1 MSTSPKLQRFIL
13 MPPRGLTTHAS
24 AASTHLSGFMRAL
37 TVSPVGA
44 APASAMRARAL
55 PGIKLNVRVLDS
67 IHEDGL
73 KLVEM
78 SQASRQALHEA
89 QPGLRVV
96 PEVFYQTARAP
107 RPVVVERVR
116 TKSGTLAAGV
126 TLKIVSSVG
135 AVPVKGADVVAF
147 TDFAARTGAGGKTR
161 ADGTVLLNLG
171 ATAKIERLYV
181 YPHDGFWPLLKKNF
195 SLPMSAPIKLKAID
209 LAAVDVLQFVRKNAS
224 GKDGANVKVGIID
237 TGSGPHPDLPI
248 AGGFNAVLGEDETD
262 FLDNGDQHGTHVAG
276 IVGARGTAPAGMR
289 GLAPK
294 VELFSYRVFAKGR
307 GASNFAIAK
316 AIDRAVADGCD
327 LINMSL
333 GGGPSDPAVSGA
345 MADARVAGVAVVCA
359 SGNDGLPEV
368 SHPGADSRALAV
380 GAFGRKGTFPTG
392 VATTDA
398 IGKLGTPDRKFFMA
412 NFSNTGVE
420 IDFAGPGV
428 GVVSTVPS
436 DAYAVMDGTSMAAP
450 AITGMMARLLSANAT
465 VRNMPRN
472 QARSDEILKL
482 AFLAAKTL
490 GFGPNFEGSGWIK

>member
-13 MPPRGLTTHAS
+13 MPPRGLTTNAS
-24 AASTHLSGFMRAL
+24 ATSMHLSGFMQAL
-37 TVSPVGA
+37 KV
-44 APASAMRARAL
+44 APAGVMSAKVM
-55 PGIKLNVRVLDS
+55 PGSKLNMKVLDS

-78 SQASRQALHEA
+78 SQASRQALHETH
-89 QPGLRVV
+89 PGLRVV

-107 RPVVVERVR
+107 RPAVAERVR
-116 TKSGTLAAGV
+116 TRSGALAAGV
-126 TLKIVSSVG
+126 TFKIVSGVG
-135 AVPVKGADVVAF
+135 AVPVKGADVLAF
-147 TDFAARTGAGGKTR
+147 TDFAARAGAGGKTR

-171 ATAKIERLYV
+171 AAARIERLYV
-181 YPHDGFWPLLKKNF
+181 YPHAGFWPLLKKNV
-195 SLPMSAPIKLKAID
+195 SLPATAPIKLKAID
-209 LAAVDVLQFVRKNAS
+209 LAAVDVLQFVRKSAS
-224 GKDGANVKVGIID
+224 GNDGASVRVGIID

-248 AGGFNAVLGEDETD
+248 VGGFNAVLGESETD

-289 GLAPK
+289 GFAPK

-316 AIDRAVADGCD
+316 AIDRAVTDGCD

-333 GGGPSDPAVSGA
+333 GGGPADPAVSGA
-345 MADARVAGVAVVCA
+345 IADARASGVAVICA

-368 SHPGADSRALAV
+368 SQPGADSRALAV
-380 GAFGRKGTFPTG
+380 GAFGRKGTFPAG
-392 VATTDA
+392 SATIDA
-398 IGKLGTPDRKFFMA
+398 VGKLGTPDGKFFMA

-436 DAYAVMDGTSMAAP
+436 DGYAVMDGTSMASP
-450 AITGMMARLLSANAT
+450 AITGMMARLLSANAA
-465 VRNMPRN
+465 VRNMPKN

-482 AFLAAKTL
+482 GFLAAKKL
-490 GFGPNFEGSGWIK
+490 GFGPDFEGSGWIK

>member
-13 MPPRGLTTHAS
+13 MPPRGLTANAS
-24 AASTHLSGFMRAL
+24 ASSTHLSGFMQAL
-37 TVSPVGA
+37 TVVRAGA
-44 APASAMRARAL
+44 APQRARS
-55 PGIKLNVRVLDS
+55 GVKLSMKVLDS

-78 SQASRQALHEA
+78 SLASRQTLHETH
-89 QPGLRVV
+89 PGLRVV

-107 RPVVVERVR
+107 RPVVTVRVR

-135 AVPVKGADVVAF
+135 AVAVKGADVIAF
-147 TDFAARTGAGGKTR
+147 TDFAARAGASGKTR

-195 SLPMSAPIKLKAID
+195 SLPVSAPIKLKAID
-209 LAAVDVLQFVRKNAS
+209 LGAVDVLQFVRKNAS
-224 GKDGANVKVGIID
+224 GSDGANVKAGIID

-248 AGGFNAVLGEDETD
+248 AGGFNAVLGESETD

-294 VELFSYRVFAKGR
+294 VELFSYRVFAKGK

-333 GGGPSDPAVSGA
+333 GGGPADPAVSGA
-345 MADARVAGVAVVCA
+345 IADARAAGVVVVCA

-368 SHPGADSRALAV
+368 SQPGADSRALAV
-380 GAFGRKGTFPTG
+380 GAFGRKGTFPAG
-392 VATTDA
+392 SATMDA
-398 IGKLGTPDRKFFMA
+398 VGKLGTPDRKYFMA

-428 GVVSTVPS
+428 GVVSTVPT
-436 DAYAVMDGTSMAAP
+436 DAYAVMDGTSMASP
-450 AITGMMARLLSANAT
+450 AITGMIARLLSANAA
-465 VRNMPRN
+465 VRNMPRD